1 MKQAVFFILF
11 SFVIYISVFAQNA
24 ETERKYFEEA
34 YQEINAMLTDQKPVS
49 FKRAVFLS
57 ENAYLNNTLSYS
69 AFDLAIK
76 STAFYIQQTAENLK
90 LKHPKEK
97 PLSVNYAIFQYI
109 TDTTYRVRGDKIYRF
124 LPYRYDFSDFNG
136 QKDWRKMF
144 VTKLLEEGTGNCRS
158 LPYFYKLLAD
168 ECKVEANLAL
178 APNHIYIKHRDVGK
192 REEGW
197 LRRMYNV
204 ELTNGSFPMDG
215 WIVASGYITLDGI
228 RNALFMDTLSAKQ
241 SVGLCLLDLAKGYE
255 RKFGVKGVFV
265 AKCVEAVL
273 KVQPFNINALLLKAE
288 LLKEQYDKNKTPA
301 NFQLLETHCG
311 NLVKW
316 GYREMPIEMYLNW
329 LFEIR
334 AKSNSFDS
342 VHYKPKKFDT
352 QKYNPMK
359 DDKKLNI
366 KMHTLTDGRF
376 DEFPEHAET
385 TYVGSAV
392 YDIYNKK
399 IVGFIKRDTLYSET
413 LLEPDVVSRWLSLD
427 PIVHPYESPYTAFA
441 NNPVYF
447 IDPNGTTV
455 GDYHNT
461 SGNKIGTDGINDKK
475 NYMVTDQT
483 EISNIERLTENGLNV
498 VQDYA
503 KSAIELPSHNSRDQM
518 GKSINKT
525 LSPTTGRA
533 DIPEIFQDPDGGFHE
548 EAGFVG
554 LNENNVEEVAHFKG
568 GQRLKPGATAL
579 PANDIPLDPVRAS
592 KLKVLYTYHTHP
604 KSGMYTYE
612 GANGNFF
619 QDFLGIDDMGYG
631 AGPSVGDIESHQ
643 SKLSSG
649 RVMINM
655 SIVFETSNNKT
666 YIYNDKGVIGIF
678 PTDKFLNMPN
688 DH

>member
-1 MKQAVFFILF
+1 MKQGVFFILF
-11 SFVIYISVFAQNA
+11 SFVVCFSVFAQKA

-265 AKCVEAVL
+265 TKCVEAVL

-455 GDYHNT
+455 GDYRDKD
-461 SGNKIGTDGINDKK
+461 GNRLGTDGKDDGQIHI
-475 NYMVTDQT
+475 VTDKEQ
-483 EISNIERLTENGLNV
+483 IKAIKKLDKDGKNV
-498 VQDYA
+498 VADQVA
-503 KSAIELPSHNSRDQM
+503 KVTLPSLSNRQSM
-518 GKSINKT
+518 GQAVDDSNN
-525 LSPTTGRA
+525 PTG
-533 DIPEIFQDPDGGFHE
+533 DDLKGGFHE
-548 EAGFVG
+548 E
-554 LNENNVEEVAHFKG
+554 G
-568 GQRLKPGATAL
+568 G
-579 PANDIPLDPVRAS
+579 
-592 KLKVLYTYHTHP
+592 VLVNGTVYRS
-604 KSGMYTYE
+604 KSGGVSDPQTDSNADINVFDLKDDKIELTYPVE
-612 GANGNFF
+612 GTFHVHPSGLKTDGNLLKDGNTKKQTTTFFF
-619 QDFLGIDDMGYG
+619 QNE
-631 AGPSVGDIESHQ
+631 PSPADLRNAKARFTAKIV
-643 SKLSSG
+643 SG
-649 RVMINM
+649 
-655 SIVFETSNNKT
+655 NNYVLAPRNNT
-666 YIYNDKGVIGIF
+666 VYIYNQTGVVATF
-678 PTDKFLNMPN
+678 PLDKFRTLSAPIKK
-688 DH
+688 

>member
-1 MKQAVFFILF
+1 MRKLVSMKQGVFLILF
-11 SFVIYISVFAQNA
+11 SFVIYFSVFAQKA

-197 LRRMYNV
+197 HRRMYNV

-255 RKFGVKGVFV
+255 RKFGVKGAFV
-265 AKCVEAVL
+265 NKCVEAVL
-273 KVQPFNINALLLKAE
+273 KIQPFNINALLLKAE

-301 NFQLLETHCG
+301 NFQALETHCG

-334 AKSNSFDS
+334 AKSNAFDS

-441 NNPVYF
+441 NNPVYY
-447 IDPNGTTV
+447 IDPNGTTIT
-455 GDYHNT
+455 DYT
-461 SGNKIGTDGINDKK
+461 FDKK
-475 NYMVTDQT
+475 GVKVDEVKNDQPDRFFIQNEDNSKT
-483 EISNIERLTENGLNV
+483 QIDMKGSGIGALARGIYSEAGGE
-498 VQDYA
+498 
-503 KSAIELPSHNSRDQM
+503 SRDC
-518 GKSINKT
+518 
-525 LSPTTGRA
+525 L
-533 DIPEIFQDPDGGFHE
+533 
-548 EAGFVG
+548 
-554 LNENNVEEVAHFKG
+554 
-568 GQRLKPGATAL
+568 
-579 PANDIPLDPVRAS
+579 
-592 KLKVLYTYHTHP
+592 LYT
-604 KSGMYTYE
+604 S
-612 GANGNFF
+612 
-619 QDFLGIDDMGYG
+619 
-631 AGPSVGDIESHQ
+631 PSPRD
-643 SKLSSG
+643 
-649 RVMINM
+649 
-655 SIVFETSNNKT
+655 
-666 YIYNDKGVIGIF
+666 
-678 PTDKFLNMPN
+678 
-688 DH
+688 